1 MWMRVLAKRLFATVF
16 LSVLLASLLS
26 LIPMLEQHGDENSEL
41 PVFEPATEKK
51 LSENQLVD
59 FLLSQSLRMQLKRVD
74 WKNEGSLFLE
84 LEQTP
89 GMSQEAMYR
98 ELFRIVKNCLVETE
112 NIQIVRL
119 YVHGANV
126 NDFLLEAGRKQ
137 IAGDPQMKNIN
148 HWTDKKYLE
157 EMFEITRFSSS

>member
-1 MWMRVLAKRLFATVF
+1 MWMKVLAQRLLGTVF

-26 LIPMLEQHGDENSEL
+26 LIPMLSQHGHENSEL
-41 PVFEPATEKK
+41 AVFQPETEKK

-59 FLLSQSLRMQLKRVD
+59 FLLSQSLQMQLKRAE
-74 WKNEGSLFLE
+74 WNKGSLFLE

-112 NIQIVRL
+112 NIQTVRL
-119 YVHGANV
+119 YVHGANF

-137 IAGDPQMKNIN
+137 IAKDPQMKNIN
-148 HWTDKKYLE
+148 HLSDKKYLE
-157 EMFEITRFSSS
+157 EMFEVTKFSSS